1 MNLIEE
7 FIIGEAKKQTAQNV
21 VDIFYPKNSY
31 MNLWLTH
38 WINVFARRHLHG
50 ARRQGCGRARYKGH
64 LLGRDG
70 RY

>member
-38 WINVFARRHLHG
+38 WINVFAT
-50 ARRQGCGRARYKGH
+50 CDKIKTFTDYKRY
-64 LLGRDG
+64 
-70 RY
+70 